1 MSRYR
6 KPLIAGGALGMAALL
21 LVAYTQLRTGEPPAE
36 SHPTADH
43 HTAMKPAD
51 SAPSRSSA
59 APNAGQQTEPSA
71 KQSAK
76 QPVGEAEVPE
86 QVDFPRSLWE
96 AAGVRIAPAH
106 REVFQEQ
113 ITLTGKVS
121 LNEDRLAHIFPLV
134 EGRVDDVNIRFGQDV
149 KQGEPLLVI
158 QSKEVGTR
166 MLQLF
171 QDRLQLSY
179 AQVKDNWTQEVGK
192 NTQALITMMRG
203 DASIDSI
210 EARFI
215 ERPMGDYRQTLM
227 TAYVEYLKAKT
238 TLERLAPLSQSGAV
252 AGRQL
257 IEAEAARDATRA
269 VLKSLLEQ
277 VSQDIV
283 QNSRLS
289 AQQVKELATS
299 VAVSE
304 ANLKMLGYKESDLR
318 NIDPVQQG
326 ESLAHYVI
334 SAPFDGTVIAKDVVL
349 LERVGPER
357 QVLTIANL
365 STVWIT
371 ADIFETHLPL
381 LSRLSGQTIRIQTEA
396 WPDRDFPATV
406 FYTGDVVQETTRTI
420 ALQAIADNP
429 EGLLKPGMFV
439 TVLLPNLSTEPVV
452 QVPSL
457 AVQEYAGQ
465 TFVFIQTGES
475 SFEKRNIRL
484 GRRTPEA
491 AEILAGL
498 QPEEPVVVTGGFA
511 LKSKML
517 SSLLEE

>member
-6 KPLIAGGALGMAALL
+6 KPLIAGGAIGMAALL
-21 LVAYTQLRTGEPPAE
+21 LVAYTQLRTGEPSVEPR
-36 SHPTADH
+36 PTADH

-51 SAPSRSSA
+51 SARSSA
-59 APNAGQQTEPSA
+59 APAAGQQADQQIE
-71 KQSAK
+71 QSD
-76 QPVGEAEVPE
+76 VPN
-86 QVDFPRSLWE
+86 QVEFPKSLWE
-96 AAGVRIAPAH
+96 TAGVRVAPAR

-192 NTQALITMMRG
+192 NTQALITMMRN
-203 DASIDSI
+203 DSSIDSI

-257 IEAEAARDATRA
+257 IEAEASRDATRA

-299 VAVSE
+299 VAVAE
-304 ANLKMLGYKESDLR
+304 ANLKMLGYQESDLQ
-318 NIDPVQQG
+318 NIDPVHQG

-371 ADIFETHLPL
+371 ADIFEAHLPL

-396 WPDRDFPATV
+396 WPGRDFPATV

-429 EGLLKPGMFV
+429 QGLLKPGMFV
-439 TVLLPNLSTEPVV
+439 TVLLPNLSTDPVV

-475 SFEKRNIRL
+475 SFERRNIRL
-484 GRRTPEA
+484 GRRTPESV
-491 AEILAGL
+491 EILEGV
-498 QPEEPVVVTGGFA
+498 QPNERVVVAGGFA
-511 LKSKML
+511 LKSQML
-517 SSLLEE
+517 SSLLED